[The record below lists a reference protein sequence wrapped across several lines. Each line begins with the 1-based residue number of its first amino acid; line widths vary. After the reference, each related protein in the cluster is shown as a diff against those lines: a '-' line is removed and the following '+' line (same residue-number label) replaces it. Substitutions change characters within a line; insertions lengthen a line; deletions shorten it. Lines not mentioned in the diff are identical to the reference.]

1 MKKAIA
7 IIAVMVVIF
16 MGFKC
21 FLDYFFKDK
30 ETGKYTD
37 LKGILP
43 QGFTYT
49 AHTGCCGTQANSIAS
64 IEKGVSCGANI
75 VEFDLKFTKSGEPV
89 LCHDAI
95 KGNEVTV
102 DEAFAKI
109 SEYDG
114 IYVNVDRKTSD
125 ALHKIPELAK
135 KHGISD
141 RIFFTGVEEEAVE
154 AVKKAC
160 PGVDYYLNMEVKK
173 PSKHTDEYLLS
184 LVEKVKEC
192 GAVGI
197 NFNKKSAS
205 KKLVDTFHEN
215 GLLVSIFTV
224 DKKAEMYKILLFA
237 PDNITTRN
245 PDLLGEILKD

>member
-1 MKKAIA
+1 
-7 IIAVMVVIF
+7 

-21 FLDYFFKDK
+21 VLDYFFKDK
-30 ETGKYTD
+30 KTGEYTD
-37 LKGILP
+37 LKGMLP
-43 QGFTYT
+43 DGFTIT
-49 AHTGCCGTQANSIAS
+49 AHTGCCGTKANSIAS
-64 IEKGVSCGANI
+64 IEKGASCGAHI
-75 VEFDLKFTKSGEPV
+75 VEFDLKFTEDGEPV

-95 KGNEVTV
+95 NGTEVTL
-102 DEAFAKI
+102 DEALAKI
-109 SEYDG
+109 SEYDALR
-114 IYVNVDRKTSD
+114 VNVDRKTSD
-125 ALHKIPELAK
+125 ALHKVTELAE
-135 KHGISD
+135 KHGVGD

-154 AVKKAC
+154 AVKTAC
-160 PGVDYYLNMEVKK
+160 PQMDYYLNMSVKK

-184 LVEKVKEC
+184 LVEKVKGC

-224 DKKAEMYKILLFA
+224 DKKSEMYKILLFA

-245 PDLLGEILKD
+245 PDLLQEILKD

>member
-1 MKKAIA
+1 MD
-7 IIAVMVVIF
+7 
-16 MGFKC
+16 FKC
-21 FLDYFFKDK
+21 VIDLFFKNKKTD
-30 ETGKYTD
+30 KYTD
-37 LKGILP
+37 LKGKLP
-43 QGFTYT
+43 EGFTYT
-49 AHTGCCGTQANSIAS
+49 AHTGCCGTEANSIAS
-64 IEKGVSCGANI
+64 IEKGVSCGAQI
-75 VEFDLKFTKSGEPV
+75 VEFDLKFTKEGEPV

-109 SEYDG
+109 SQYDG
-114 IYVNVDRKTSD
+114 LHVNVDRKTSD
-125 ALHKIPELAK
+125 ALHKIPELAE
-135 KHGISD
+135 KHGIAD

-160 PGVDYYLNMEVKK
+160 PQVDYYLNMSVKR

-184 LVEKVKEC
+184 LVKKVKEC

-205 KKLVDTFHEN
+205 KKLIDTFREN

-224 DKKAEMYKILLFA
+224 DKKSEMYKILLFA

-245 PDLLGEILKD
+245 PDLLRKILKE